1 MLDAT
6 EIARARQVDL
16 LRLIEPDTQL
26 ARIANT
32 RGGEYAGPCPFCGG
46 VDRFHIAPALG
57 RWYCRQC
64 APRGGDAIDYVRR
77 RHRASFTEAVA
88 LLTGQRWQAQ
98 RTARPPVTRSPTAVT
113 WPLAVWQREAERL
126 IAEGQHRL
134 ADASAGAAG
143 RHYLATRG
151 IAPPTWQAWQ
161 LGFSFAWQPIQK
173 GLHPAITL
181 PWYAADGR
189 IQALQYRFFAPP
201 GAAEVAKRDRF
212 GQKAGGLRLL
222 CGLPLRAGR
231 SKLIV
236 VEGELNAVSLWQI
249 AQARADVLS
258 CGSQEGILQPATR
271 KLLATLVGEYAQV
284 FIWLDALPKA
294 AQATPLIAP
303 ANGYT
308 LWSDGGFD
316 ANDRLRD
323 GSLVGW
329 LADHGV

>member
-26 ARIANT
+26 TRIANT

-88 LLTGQRWQAQ
+88 LLTGQHWQAQ

-143 RHYLATRG
+143 RRYLATRG

-212 GQKAGGLRLL
+212 GQKAGGLRVL

-236 VEGELNAVSLWQI
+236 VEGELNAVSLWQV

-258 CGSQEGILQPATR
+258 CGSQEGILQPETR

-308 LWSDGGFD
+308 LWSEGGLD